1 MPDLPPAS
9 RHPQTP
15 VPSPAPHRPRV
26 LLAMRPDLR
35 PLLLDPA
42 RTARLTGLAD
52 LDPAL
57 VADDFAAPGVAA
69 ELARA
74 DVLFTFWG
82 CPPLTPEVL
91 TGAPRLRAVVHA
103 AGSVRGF
110 VTDACWERGI
120 ALSSAADA
128 NALPVAEYA
137 LAMILLA
144 NKRALAARDRYR
156 AVRGQVSWQHEYRD
170 AGNYRRAV
178 GIVGASRTG
187 RRVIALLAPHDMELL
202 VYDPYLSAEDA
213 RALGVEPVGLD
224 ELCERCDVVSLH
236 APALPETR
244 HLIDERRL
252 GLMPDGATLVNTAR
266 GALVDTGALTRELTG
281 GRLNAVL
288 DVTEPE
294 ILPPGSPLYD
304 LDNVVLTP
312 HIAGS
317 LGGELHRMADSALD
331 ELERLARGR
340 PFAHPV
346 VRERF
351 ARSA

>member
-1 MPDLPPAS
+1 MQRDL
-9 RHPQTP
+9 
-15 VPSPAPHRPRV
+15 
-26 LLAMRPDLR
+26 L

-42 RTARLTGLAD
+42 RMARLTGLAD

-57 VADDFAAPGVAA
+57 VADDFTADGIAA

-82 CPPLTPEVL
+82 CPPLGPEVL
-91 TGAPRLRAVVHA
+91 AGAPRLRAVVHA
-103 AGSVRGF
+103 AGSVKDF

-144 NKRALAARDRYR
+144 NKRALRTRDHYR
-156 AVRGQVSWQHEYRD
+156 AVRARLSWQHEYRD

-187 RRVIALLAPHDMELL
+187 RRLIALLAPYDMELL
-202 VYDPYLSAEDA
+202 VYDPYLSAAEA
-213 RALGVEPVGLD
+213 RALGVRPAGLD
-224 ELCERCDVVSLH
+224 ELCARCDVVSLH

-252 GLMPDGATLVNTAR
+252 KLMPDGATLVNTAR
-266 GALVDTGALTRELTG
+266 GALVDTDALVRELTS

-294 ILPPGSPLYD
+294 VLPPDSPLYD

-331 ELERLARGR
+331 ELERLAHGR

-346 VRERF
+346 VREQF
-351 ARSA
+351 ERSA

>member
-1 MPDLPPAS
+1 MRRDL
-9 RHPQTP
+9 
-15 VPSPAPHRPRV
+15 
-26 LLAMRPDLR
+26 L

-52 LDPAL
+52 LDPTV
-57 VADDFAAPGVAA
+57 VADDFTTPGVAA

-74 DVLFTFWG
+74 EVLFTFWG
-82 CPPLTPEVL
+82 CPPLSPEVL
-91 TGAPRLRAVVHA
+91 AGAPRLRAVVHA

-110 VTDACWERGI
+110 VTDACWERDI

-144 NKRALAARDRYR
+144 NKRALTAREHYR
-156 AVRGQVSWQHEYRD
+156 AVRGRASWPHEYRA
-170 AGNYRRAV
+170 AGNYRRTV
-178 GIVGASRTG
+178 GVVGASRTG
-187 RRVIALLAPHDMELL
+187 RRLIALLAPHDMEVL
-202 VYDPYLSAEDA
+202 VHDPYLGAAEA
-213 RALGVEPVGLD
+213 RALGARPAGLD
-224 ELCERCDVVSLH
+224 ELCARCDVVSLH
-236 APALPETR
+236 APELPETR
-244 HLIDERRL
+244 HMIDERRL
-252 GLMPDGATLVNTAR
+252 RLMPDGATLVNTAR
-266 GALVDTGALTRELTG
+266 GALVDTDALTRELTG

-294 ILPPGSPLYD
+294 IPPAGSPLWD
-304 LDNVVLTP
+304 LANVVLTP

-317 LGGELHRMADSALD
+317 LGGELHRLADSALD
-331 ELERLARGR
+331 ELERLAHGR

-351 ARSA
+351 ERSA

>member
-1 MPDLPPAS
+1 MSDLPPAA
-9 RHPQTP
+9 RRPR
-15 VPSPAPHRPRV
+15 VLAPAPGRPRV
-26 LLAMRPDLR
+26 LLAMQRDLL

-52 LDPAL
+52 LDPTL
-57 VADDFAAPGVAA
+57 VADDFTADGIAA

-74 DVLFTFWG
+74 EVLFTFWG

-91 TGAPRLRAVVHA
+91 AGAPRLRAVVHA
-103 AGSVRGF
+103 AGSVKNF

-144 NKRALAARDRYR
+144 NKRALTTRDRYR
-156 AVRGQVSWQHEYRD
+156 AVRGQVPWQHEYRD
-170 AGNYRRAV
+170 AGNYRRSV

-187 RRVIALLAPHDMELL
+187 RRVIALLAPYDLELL
-202 VYDPYLSAEDA
+202 VHDPYLDAAGA

-224 ELCERCDVVSLH
+224 ELCARCDVVSLH

-252 GLMPDGATLVNTAR
+252 RLMPDGATLVNTAR
-266 GALVDTGALTRELTG
+266 GALVDTGALTRELTS

-294 ILPPGSPLYD
+294 ILPPDSPLYD

-331 ELERLARGR
+331 ELERLAHGR

-346 VRERF
+346 VREQF
-351 ARSA
+351 ERSA